1 MSQPKDIFADKMRAL
16 LGDETENFFKA
27 LESPPQKA
35 VTINM
40 SRLGRNA
47 IEEVL
52 DFPISPIPKV
62 ENGYYI
68 DRDLSIGKTI
78 AHHLGIVYSQEPSA
92 MYPVEMLDITPG
104 DIVLDL
110 CSAPGG
116 KSIQILEKLKGQ
128 GLLVANEIVYSRA
141 KILYEN
147 LNRMGFDNFV
157 ITCNAPSDF
166 EKTSLKF
173 DKILVDAPC
182 GGEGM
187 FRRKNFDFNS
197 YNNASIETNS
207 KRQSSILNSIKRCL
221 RKGGKLVYSTCTY
234 DIEENERVVANFLK
248 ENADFQIQNYPRL
261 QDVTTQGFEVNGEDT
276 QFSLRRYPHKFAGEG
291 QFMALMQKDGE
302 EDISTCDEVIADGFK
317 GIYRKE
323 LDQLKRVV
331 GAYANINNTNLVKKN
346 ESIFLVPD
354 TLVNLRGLNVL
365 SIGTLLG
372 NLNNNGFKPSHTAF
386 HSQPQ
391 IFENSIELSRE
402 DTLKYLQGLE
412 IDTDS
417 NVVGIVVVTYK
428 GIALGGGKIV
438 NERLKN
444 YYPREL
450 RN

>member
-1 MSQPKDIFADKMRAL
+1 MRAL
-16 LGDETENFFKA
+16 LGDETEDFFKA

-40 SRLGRNA
+40 SRLGCNA
-47 IEEVL
+47 IEEVI
-52 DFPISPIPKV
+52 DFSISPIPKV

-68 DRDLSIGKTI
+68 DEDLSIGKTL

-92 MYPVEMLDITPG
+92 MYPVEMLDISPG

-207 KRQSSILNSIKRCL
+207 RRQSSILNSIKKCL

-248 ENADFQIQNYPRL
+248 ENADFKIQNYPRL
-261 QDVTTQGFEVNGEDT
+261 QDVTIQGVKIDGEDT

-291 QFMALMQKDGE
+291 QFMALMQKDGK
-302 EDISTCDEVIADGFK
+302 EDIDICDEVIADGFK
-317 GIYRKE
+317 GVYRKE
-323 LDQLKRVV
+323 LDQLKRDIR
-331 GAYANINNTNLVKKN
+331 AYANIDSTSLIKKN
-346 ESIFLVPD
+346 DSIFLVPD
-354 TLVNLRGLNVL
+354 TLVNLSGLNVL

-372 NLNNNGFKPSHTAF
+372 NLNSNGFKPAHTAF

-391 IFENSIELSRE
+391 IFENSIELSKE
-402 DTLKYLQGLE
+402 NTLKYLQGLE
-412 IDTDS
+412 IDIDS
-417 NVVGIVVVTYK
+417 SVTGIVVVTYK

-438 NERLKN
+438 NGRLKN
-444 YYPREL
+444 YYPKEL